1 MTLSNPSLI
10 HIGLSLTILS
20 CVALFSQS
28 TPISAPECPED
39 DPLCDTEG
47 DEYYNEEYNS
57 PLLQP
62 DPNMSKT
69 ELTLD
74 NLDIPPLGSDGRVK
88 WNRKSA
94 VNLRKLAQQILASR
108 RKLIKNFTKERMML
122 PRLF

>member
-1 MTLSNPSLI
+1 MTAKSIQINDI
-10 HIGLSLTILS
+10 
-20 CVALFSQS
+20 FFYQFQ
-28 TPISAPECPED
+28 CPED

-74 NLDIPPLGSDGRVK
+74 NLDIPSLGKCQKD
-88 WNRKSA
+88 
-94 VNLRKLAQQILASR
+94 
-108 RKLIKNFTKERMML
+108 
-122 PRLF
+122 